1 MLGVLINGVGF
12 VQGEG
17 GFGFAPAL
25 LHLLLV
31 ELDIIAGV
39 DDGPADAG
47 VLGRK
52 IRILL
57 VPETLLEE
65 DVPLSFV
72 GLLGAEGPAF
82 FGSQELLFEHGRSV
96 GTL

>member
-1 MLGVLINGVGF
+1 M
-12 VQGEG
+12 QREG
-17 GFGFAPAL
+17 SLSLAPAL

-31 ELDIIAGV
+31 KLDVVAGI

-47 VLGRK
+47 VLWRQ

-65 DVPLSFV
+65 SVSLALF
-72 GLLGAEGPAF
+72 GLLG
-82 FGSQELLFEHGRSV
+82 S
-96 GTL
+96 